1 MNVVV
6 IGGGWSGLAAAVALA
21 RDGAQVTVLEAA
33 RQLGGRARAVAFGTR
48 KVDNGQHIL
57 LGAYSSFLSMLDT
70 LELPE
75 ARVVRRLPLALAWR
89 DRGRRIG
96 LTAPRLPAPLHLAW
110 ALATARGLPRAER
123 RAAVRLALRLRRDGF
138 SVEPDLPLAEFL
150 RRHRQGPAVTRAL
163 WEPLCLAA
171 LNTPAAEASS
181 RLFVAVLRDAFFGR
195 RADSDLL
202 LPIVD
207 LGSCL
212 PEPARDY
219 IERHGGSV
227 RLGSRVLGM
236 QVHGGRVRGV
246 ALKHHTLIA
255 DQVVVATPAPACR
268 RLLAPHAPLAEL
280 YQRVARLTDAPICTL
295 YLQYPPAVRL
305 PRPMLGLL
313 GTTAQWLFDRG
324 QLGGPAGLIAAVIS
338 GPGEHMQETPEALT
352 ARVAREIAAE
362 FPDWPAP
369 LETRLIRERHATF
382 RARADIDALRP
393 EAATP
398 VENLWLAGDYTATGY
413 PATLEGA
420 LRSGLECARRILA
433 S

>member
-1 MNVVV
+1 VNVVV
-6 IGGGWSGLAAAVALA
+6 IGGGWSGLAAAVELT
-21 RDGAQVTVLEAA
+21 RRGAQVTVLEAA
-33 RQLGGRARAVAFGTR
+33 RQLGGRARAVPFGAR

-57 LGAYSSFLSMLDT
+57 LGAYSAFLALLAT

-75 ARVVRRLPLALAWR
+75 AEVVRRLPLALTWR
-89 DRGRRIG
+89 DRGRRIA

-110 ALATARGLPRAER
+110 ALGTARGLPRAER
-123 RAAVRLALRLRRDGF
+123 RAALRLALRLRRDGF
-138 SVEPDLPLAEFL
+138 RVDPDVPLAEFL
-150 RRHRQGPAVTRAL
+150 QRHRQGPAVTRAL

-181 RLFVAVLRDAFFGR
+181 RLFIAVLRDAFFTR

-219 IERHGGSV
+219 IERHGGGV
-227 RLGSRVLGM
+227 RLGSRVLGL
-236 QVHGGRVRGV
+236 QIHGGRVRGV
-246 ALKHHTLIA
+246 LLKHHTLIA
-255 DQVVVATPAPACR
+255 DQVVVATPPTACR
-268 RLLAPHAPLAEL
+268 RLLAPHAPLTEL
-280 YQRVARLTDAPICTL
+280 HQRIARLADTPICTL
-295 YLQYPPAVRL
+295 YLQYPPSARL

-352 ARVAREIAAE
+352 ARVAAEIAAE

-393 EAATP
+393 ETATP

-420 LRSGLECARRILA
+420 LRSGLECARRILGA
-433 S
+433 